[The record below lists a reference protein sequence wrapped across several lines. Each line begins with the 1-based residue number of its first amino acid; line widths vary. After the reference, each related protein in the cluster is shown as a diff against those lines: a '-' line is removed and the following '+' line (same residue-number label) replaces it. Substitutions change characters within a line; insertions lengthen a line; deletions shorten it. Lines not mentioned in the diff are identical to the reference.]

1 MVDVHSPAVRS
12 KNMRAIRSKN
22 TTPELLVRSG
32 LHAAGFRYGLHCR
45 NLPGKPD
52 LVLRKYRTLIYVHG
66 CFWHGH
72 SRCKFFKLP
81 ATRPDFWRDKIR
93 KNILNDEKALQKNR
107 AAFWRIAVVWECA
120 LKPKNTDQLELLINN
135 LSEWIK
141 SADANQFVEFTAE
154 GGPLPM
160 TKNLSGADYY

>member
-1 MVDVHSPAVRS
+1 MVDVHSPAVRT

-22 TTPELLVRSG
+22 TTPELLVRHG
-32 LHAAGFRYGLHCR
+32 LHAKGFRYGLHCR
-45 NLPGKPD
+45 DLPGKPD

-72 SRCKFFKLP
+72 AGCKFFKLP
-81 ATRPDFWRDKIR
+81 TTRPDFWRDKIGQ
-93 KNILNDEKALQKNR
+93 NILNDRKALQKNR
-107 AAFWRIAVVWECA
+107 VALWRIAVVWECA
-120 LKPKNTDQLELLINN
+120 LKPKNLVQLELLINS

-141 SADANQFVEFTAE
+141 SPNASQLVEFTAD

-160 TKNLSGADYY
+160 TENLPSPDYC